1 MASVIEAEEEAS
13 PGANIF
19 SFCIYGSNPKYVEG
33 MVKNLEQIRHYYP
46 TFQTWIVVGN
56 DVPSEYIE
64 KYQSF
69 PNVKLTHVSCSG
81 GRLMT
86 YRFFPIDDP
95 SVECMIVRDA
105 DSRISERD
113 HECIKRFID
122 SEFTL
127 FTIRDHYYHKC
138 PIMGGQ
144 WGIKRTSHDKE
155 FNLEKAY
162 HESKESLTKDC
173 GVDAYDTDQYFT
185 RHYIYPKYGAR
196 LLAFISVNYEFA
208 RIETTAEITPPQKD
222 KWDFCGNVYE
232 FRRREDNTL
241 EEYPS
246 FEYKS

>member
-69 PNVKLTHVSCSG
+69 PNVKLTHYPLTG
-81 GRLMT
+81 GRLT
-86 YRFFPIDDP
+86 TFRFFPIDNQY
-95 SVECMIVRDA
+95 VACMIVRDA
-105 DSRISERD
+105 DSRITERD
-113 HECIKRFID
+113 RECIRRFLESD
-122 SEFTL
+122 FTVY
-127 FTIRDHYYHKC
+127 TIRDHYYHKC
-138 PIMGGQ
+138 PLMSGQ
-144 WGIKRTSHDKE
+144 WGIKRISTHPSFQLEAGYNELKDK
-155 FNLEKAY
+155 L
-162 HESKESLTKDC
+162 SS
-173 GVDAYDTDQYFT
+173 VDYYGNDEYYT
-185 RHYIYPKYGAR
+185 RHYIFPMYGEHMI
-196 LLAFISVNYEFA
+196 AFSSIDYSTGGK
-208 RIETTAEITPPQKD
+208 ETIAEITPPQKD